1 MTHLLSIPEL
11 QTYVGVR
18 FDLILCC
25 LPDELFVDFEVLYY
39 GTRFIRKWIQT
50 KPLADLIDE
59 MVTPP
64 GSLHEDNEWIKFVKS
79 VVRVCII
86 YMHCFVGSNCR
97 VTVV

>member
-1 MTHLLSIPEL
+1 MN
-11 QTYVGVR
+11 
-18 FDLILCC
+18 C
-25 LPDELFVDFEVLYY
+25 FVDLDVLYY

-64 GSLHEDNEWIKFVKS
+64 ASLQDDNEWMKFVKS

-86 YMHCFVGSNCR
+86 CVHYFVALNYKM
-97 VTVV
+97 TVV

>member
-1 MTHLLSIPEL
+1 MIHLLSIPEL

-18 FDLILCC
+18 MDLLLWC
-25 LPDELFVDFEVLYY
+25 PSDELFVDFDVLYY

-64 GSLHEDNEWIKFVKS
+64 ASLQEVKEWIKFVKS
-79 VVRVCII
+79 VVRVCIT
-86 YMHCFVGSNCR
+86 YAHCFVANYK
-97 VTVV
+97 VTAV